1 MPFRKKFPAM
11 KYYLGCS
18 ISQLPPPLSCLQC
31 YLCDCNQRL
40 QIRAGFCYPTSSEWD
55 FRYWCSGWDFRCW
68 CSALG
73 FPGIVLQPKILL
85 QDEDW
90 AQVSWEFLLDLFW
103 TEFNLVPQKWKIYFT
118 SCYEKSLKWVFYAM
132 FWWMWTC
139 GNWWC
144 VKRHLMLCLWWRSPD
159 FNLMVGRAEPKSFHL
174 FIWDESCKAPNPD
187 FSSVCI

>member
-11 KYYLGCS
+11 KYYLSCS

-40 QIRAGFCYPTSSEWD
+40 QIRAGFCHPTSSEWD

-103 TEFNLVPQKWKIYFT
+103 TEFNLVPQKWKIISLLAMKKVWSEYFMPCSDGCERVETGGVLRDISCCVCGGDPLT
-118 SCYEKSLKWVFYAM
+118 S
-132 FWWMWTC
+132 FWW
-139 GNWWC
+139 
-144 VKRHLMLCLWWRSPD
+144 
-159 FNLMVGRAEPKSFHL
+159 
-174 FIWDESCKAPNPD
+174 
-187 FSSVCI
+187 